1 MALKNK
7 CVFLDRDG
15 VLNED
20 RPDYSYHLEHFRV
33 LPGVPLALRQLKNAG
48 YLLIVVTN
56 QSGISKGVY
65 TQQDMEACHHHLQQV
80 CGGLIDHF
88 YFSPYHPDISESLGR
103 KPGSL
108 LFEKGIAKFGIEP
121 TVSWMVGDRERD
133 LVPARQLGM
142 RTILIGNDAGTA
154 GKWDFTTPDLASAA
168 RQILSR

>member
-65 TQQDMEACHHHLQQV
+65 TQQDMEACHDYLQQV
-80 CGGLIDHF
+80 CGG
-88 YFSPYHPDISESLGR
+88 
-103 KPGSL
+103 
-108 LFEKGIAKFGIEP
+108 
-121 TVSWMVGDRERD
+121 
-133 LVPARQLGM
+133 
-142 RTILIGNDAGTA
+142 
-154 GKWDFTTPDLASAA
+154 
-168 RQILSR
+168 

>member
-33 LPGVPLALRQLKNAG
+33 LPGVPQALHQLKNAG

-65 TQQDMEACHHHLQQV
+65 TQQDMEACHDYLQQV

-121 TVSWMVGDRERD
+121 ARSWMVGDRERD

-154 GKWDFTTPDLASAA
+154 GQWDFTTPDLASAA